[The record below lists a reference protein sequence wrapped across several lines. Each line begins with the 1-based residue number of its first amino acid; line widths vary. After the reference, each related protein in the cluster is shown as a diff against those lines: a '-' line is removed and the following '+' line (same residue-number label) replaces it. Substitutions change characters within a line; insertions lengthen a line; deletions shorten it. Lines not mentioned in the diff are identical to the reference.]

1 MDLCTIFG
9 NALDNA
15 IEYELQLKNPETRMI
30 HVKISRKKK
39 FICILVE
46 NYYEGSWNGKGDLP
60 ETTKKNRNYHGY
72 GLKSMQYSVKKYGGY
87 LNTNVADNWFRVEML
102 LPGAEA

>member
-1 MDLCTIFG
+1 MCNQSCHHGITFTVVADGKLLSYLYVMDLCTIFG

-30 HVKISRKKK
+30 HVKIYRKKK

-46 NYYEGSWNGKGDLP
+46 NYYEGSWNGKG
-60 ETTKKNRNYHGY
+60 EKG
-72 GLKSMQYSVKKYGGY
+72 
-87 LNTNVADNWFRVEML
+87 
-102 LPGAEA
+102 